1 MRWWGPIPDYTIL
14 PFDAAALQTG
24 QELRCSLE
32 SREEDVTRLKSDK
45 LRLEEQCR
53 QREDEMKVWTRVCA
67 L

>member
-1 MRWWGPIPDYTIL
+1 MRWWGPIWDNIIL
-14 PFDAAALQTG
+14 PFNAAALQTG

-32 SREEDVTRLKSDK
+32 SREDVTRLKSDK
-45 LRLEEQCR
+45 LQLEEQCR